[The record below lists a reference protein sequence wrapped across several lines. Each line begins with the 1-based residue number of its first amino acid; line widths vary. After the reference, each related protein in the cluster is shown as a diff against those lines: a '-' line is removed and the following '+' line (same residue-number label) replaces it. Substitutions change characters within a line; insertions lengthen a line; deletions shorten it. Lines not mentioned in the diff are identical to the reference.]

1 MIRKQT
7 ALVTPWI
14 FPALLLVGGL
24 GLGLVRVEA
33 DVVTTVGGESL
44 QGTVTFREGDA
55 LEMVNASGEKE
66 RISLADLASL
76 DLAFDGPPWLIGG
89 SGVLTANGSF
99 LSRPVIKMDGKV
111 VTFAE
116 QEDSLLLTRQHTAAL
131 FFQPLRSRDAEALR
145 FNREGIFLRGG
156 DFMGGAVVGLE
167 EGRVTMDSLLLGRK
181 SFSVQTEAI
190 AVILR
195 APVAVEQEGWS
206 LFLADGSRLR
216 SREIALTESG
226 VLLNE
231 SPYRNHQIMKVEL
244 RGIRREGGQPILD
257 MFRERWMS
265 LEPESPLAAAALG
278 ENVPM
283 AELVEALA
291 AIGEER
297 AKQEAARNA
306 AKADWIRSQQIV
318 SRLKAMA
325 ARGAANVGRMQG
337 QVQDKV
343 RRVEQDQKMALQAA
357 EDIAT
362 KIETVEKAKMR
373 VEEMKQGLA
382 SLPREDADR
391 RRGWEQKVRDAERQK
406 QNAERA
412 VHQARAIQR
421 RHETRIKSGQR
432 LVDMAEARVIK
443 AREQK
448 EQEDLAH
455 RKAEERLGSAKESY
469 DRTSADLREIVEES
483 RRMEFL
489 VQQRRTREEK

>member
-7 ALVTPWI
+7 ALVTPRI
-14 FPALLLVGGL
+14 ASVLLLVAGL
-24 GLGLVRVEA
+24 APVRAEA
-33 DVVTTVGGESL
+33 DVVTAAGGESL

-55 LEMVNASGEKE
+55 LEIASESGEKV
-66 RISLADLASL
+66 RIALADLASL

-99 LSRPVIKMDGKV
+99 LSRPVVKMDVKV
-111 VTFAE
+111 VIFGE
-116 QEDSLLLTRQHTAAL
+116 QEDSLLLTRQNTAAL

-145 FNREGIFLRGG
+145 FNREGIVLRGG

-167 EGRVTMDSLLLGRK
+167 EGRVTVDSLLLGRK
-181 SFSVQTEAI
+181 SFAVQAEAI

-226 VLLNE
+226 VLLSE
-231 SPYRNHQIMKVEL
+231 SPYRNHQITKGEL

-265 LEPESPLAAAALG
+265 LNPESPLAAAALG

-283 AELVEALA
+283 EELVEALV

-297 AKQEAARNA
+297 AKQEAARNV

-343 RRVEQDQKMALQAA
+343 RRVEQDQKMAQQAA
-357 EDIAT
+357 EDLERKVEI
-362 KIETVEKAKMR
+362 VEKAKVR
-373 VEEMKQGLA
+373 IEEMKQGLA

-406 QNAERA
+406 QTAERA

-448 EQEDLAH
+448 EKEDLAH
-455 RKAEERLGSAKESY
+455 RNAEEGLGPAKESY
-469 DRTSADLREIVEES
+469 DRTSADLREIAEEY

-489 VQQRRTREEK
+489 VQQRKNREEK

>member
-1 MIRKQT
+1 MIRKQI
-7 ALVTPWI
+7 ALVMPWI
-14 FPALLLVGGL
+14 FPALLLVG

-55 LEMVNASGEKE
+55 LEMASESGEKE

-156 DFMGGAVVGLE
+156 DFMGGAVLGLE
-167 EGRVTMDSLLLGRK
+167 DGRVTVDSLLLGRK
-181 SFSVQTEAI
+181 SFSVETEAI

-257 MFRERWMS
+257 VFRERWMS

-318 SRLKAMA
+318 NRLKAMA

-343 RRVEQDQKMALQAA
+343 RRVE
-357 EDIAT
+357 
-362 KIETVEKAKMR
+362 
-373 VEEMKQGLA
+373 
-382 SLPREDADR
+382 
-391 RRGWEQKVRDAERQK
+391 
-406 QNAERA
+406 
-412 VHQARAIQR
+412 
-421 RHETRIKSGQR
+421 
-432 LVDMAEARVIK
+432 
-443 AREQK
+443 
-448 EQEDLAH
+448 
-455 RKAEERLGSAKESY
+455 
-469 DRTSADLREIVEES
+469 
-483 RRMEFL
+483 
-489 VQQRRTREEK
+489 

>member
-7 ALVTPWI
+7 ALVMPRI
-14 FPALLLVGGL
+14 ASVFLLMAGL
-24 GLGLVRVEA
+24 APVRAEA
-33 DVVTTVGGESL
+33 DVVTAAGGESL

-55 LEMVNASGEKE
+55 LEMASESGEKV
-66 RISLADLASL
+66 RIALADLASL

-111 VTFAE
+111 VIFGE
-116 QEDSLLLTRQHTAAL
+116 QEDSLLLTRQNTAAL

-145 FNREGIFLRGG
+145 FNREGIVLRGG
-156 DFMGGAVVGLE
+156 DFMSGVVVGLE
-167 EGRVTMDSLLLGRK
+167 EGRVTVDSLLLGRK
-181 SFSVQTEAI
+181 SFAVQTEAI

-195 APVAVEQEGWS
+195 APVAVEKEGWS
-206 LFLADGSRLR
+206 LFLSDGSRLR

-244 RGIRREGGQPILD
+244 RGIRREGGQSILD
-257 MFRERWMS
+257 MFRERWLA
-265 LEPESPLAAAALG
+265 LEPERPLAAAALG
-278 ENVPM
+278 EDVSEE
-283 AELVEALA
+283 ELAEALI

-297 AKQEAARNA
+297 AKQETTRNT
-306 AKADWIRSQQIV
+306 AKAEWIRSQQIV
-318 SRLKAMA
+318 SRQKAMA
-325 ARGAANVGRMQG
+325 ARGAANVGRMQR

-343 RRVEQDQKMALQAA
+343 RRVEQDQKMAQQAA
-357 EDIAT
+357 EDLEG
-362 KIETVEKAKMR
+362 KVEMVEMAKMR
-373 VEEMKQGLA
+373 VEEMKQELA

-406 QNAERA
+406 QTAERA

-448 EQEDLAH
+448 EKEDLAH
-455 RKAEERLGSAKESY
+455 RNAEEGLGPAKESY
-469 DRTSADLREIVEES
+469 DRTSADLREIVEEY

-489 VQQRRTREEK
+489 VQQRKNREEK

>member
-7 ALVTPWI
+7 ALVMPRI
-14 FPALLLVGGL
+14 ASVFLLMAGL
-24 GLGLVRVEA
+24 ALVRAEA
-33 DVVTTVGGESL
+33 DVVTAAGGKSL
-44 QGTVTFREGDA
+44 QGTVAFREGDA
-55 LEMVNASGEKE
+55 LEMASESGEKV
-66 RISLADLASL
+66 RIALADLASL

-111 VTFAE
+111 VIFGE
-116 QEDSLLLTRQHTAAL
+116 QEDSLLLTRQNTAAL

-145 FNREGIFLRGG
+145 FNREGIVLRGG
-156 DFMGGAVVGLE
+156 DFMSGAVVGLE
-167 EGRVTMDSLLLGRK
+167 EGRVTVDSLLLGRK
-181 SFSVQTEAI
+181 SFAVQTEAI

-195 APVAVEQEGWS
+195 APVAVEKEGWS
-206 LFLADGSRLR
+206 LFLSDGSRLR

-231 SPYRNHQIMKVEL
+231 SPYRNHQITKSEL

-265 LEPESPLAAAALG
+265 LEPESPLAAAALS
-278 ENVPM
+278 ENAPM
-283 AELVEALA
+283 EELVEALA
-291 AIGEER
+291 AIGEEQ
-297 AKQEAARNA
+297 AKQEVARNA

-343 RRVEQDQKMALQAA
+343 RRVEQDQKMAQQAA
-357 EDIAT
+357 EDLER
-362 KIETVEKAKMR
+362 KVEMVEKAKMR
-373 VEEMKQGLA
+373 VEKMKQELA

-391 RRGWEQKVRDAERQK
+391 LRGWEQKVRDAERQK
-406 QNAERA
+406 QTAERA

-421 RHETRIKSGQR
+421 RYETRIKSGQR
-432 LVDMAEARVIK
+432 LVDMAEERVIK

-448 EQEDLAH
+448 EKEDLAH
-455 RKAEERLGSAKESY
+455 RNAEEGLGPAKESY
-469 DRTSADLREIVEES
+469 DRTSADLREIAEEY

-489 VQQRRTREEK
+489 VQQRKNREEK